1 MEVRRDLLY
10 TSTHEWVLNK
20 NGIARIGITDYAQD
34 SLTDIVYAELPEI
47 NKYYKKGDVIA
58 TLESVKSVA
67 EIYAPV
73 SGKVIAINE
82 KLEDDPAI
90 INESPYDDGWI
101 AEIEMESEEEL
112 DDLMNANEYEEM
124 ISKDL

>member
-10 TSTHEWVLNK
+10 TFTHEWVLNK